1 MAAPGGIGANA
12 FDEGTWYHEILED
25 GLALSYRV
33 RVLRRPSLLGRDG
46 RRRIGARRSRAA
58 HPRRVLRDPA
68 RGVGVLS
75 RIACRILVSFPN
87 PPPRTRPKLTRAS
100 SRPAIGPTPAAAASQ
115 VEEVLHR
122 GTSQF
127 QTVEVV
133 KTVPF
138 GSLLITDGLMQSS
151 EVDEYVYHQ
160 SLVHP
165 ALTAHPDPK
174 KVFIAGGGEVRFPGK
189 LETQSTRFRPKAR
202 SRSIVWDD
210 AML

>member
-1 MAAPGGIGANA
+1 M
-12 FDEGTWYHEILED
+12 
-25 GLALSYRV
+25 
-33 RVLRRPSLLGRDG
+33 
-46 RRRIGARRSRAA
+46 
-58 HPRRVLRDPA
+58 
-68 RGVGVLS
+68 
-75 RIACRILVSFPN
+75 
-87 PPPRTRPKLTRAS
+87 
-100 SRPAIGPTPAAAASQ
+100 
-115 VEEVLHR
+115 LHR

-174 KVFIAGGGEVRFPGK
+174 KVFIAGGGEAFSGK
-189 LETQSTRFRPKAR
+189 TRIDPFSPKSAL
-202 SRSIVWDD
+202 SIDRVG
-210 AML
+210 

>member
-1 MAAPGGIGANA
+1 M
-12 FDEGTWYHEILED
+12 
-25 GLALSYRV
+25 
-33 RVLRRPSLLGRDG
+33 
-46 RRRIGARRSRAA
+46 
-58 HPRRVLRDPA
+58 
-68 RGVGVLS
+68 
-75 RIACRILVSFPN
+75 
-87 PPPRTRPKLTRAS
+87 
-100 SRPAIGPTPAAAASQ
+100 
-115 VEEVLHR
+115 LHR
-122 GTSQF
+122 GTPKF

-189 LETQSTRFRPKAR
+189 LESTRFRPKAR